1 MAQRI
6 TCPNC
11 LATFKAKSLPAWGS
25 RVKCAK
31 CQQAFVLHASQLT
44 ELHEAGVPPSSPS
57 RPIAPPAAMSPSP
70 APLIELPADLELEE
84 IGPLVPEPRPAR
96 PAPQA

>member
-11 LATFKAKSLPAWGS
+11 LATFKAKSLPPWGS

-31 CQQAFVLHASQLT
+31 CRQAFVLDPGQLT
-44 ELHEAGVPPSSPS
+44 ELKETGGAAQTSQPRTSAPQAVQK
-57 RPIAPPAAMSPSP
+57 PIKP
-70 APLIELPADLELEE
+70 APIVELPADLELEE
-84 IGPLVPEPRPAR
+84 IGSIDTVSTQPIRSA
-96 PAPQA
+96 